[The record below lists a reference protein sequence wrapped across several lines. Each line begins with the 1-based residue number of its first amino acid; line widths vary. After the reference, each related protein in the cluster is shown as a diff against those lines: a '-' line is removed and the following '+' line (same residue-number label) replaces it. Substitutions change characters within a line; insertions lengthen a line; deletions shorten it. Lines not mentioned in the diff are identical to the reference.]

1 MDLDAGAIRRGRAV
15 IAAVVPAAGHS
26 TRMGRPKLALPLGG
40 RTVLEHVVAALRAG
54 GADHVVVVVGP
65 HVPELVPLAEAAG
78 AHVCRLAEPTPYM
91 RATVGHGLR
100 WVEDH
105 LHPTQAD
112 AFLLAPAD
120 HPALDPGTVRELCE
134 AFGRDPSRS
143 ILVPVCGGRRG
154 HPALVAWRHAAGIR
168 ALPPDRGINSYFR
181 EHAGEVG
188 GVPVAGGGAFADL
201 DTPEDYERLCVAWKP
216 SEPGA

>member
-1 MDLDAGAIRRGRAV
+1 M

-26 TRMGRPKLALPLGG
+26 TRMGRPKLSLPLGG

-78 AHVCRLAEPTPYM
+78 AHVCRLAEPTPDM

-105 LHPTQAD
+105 LRPGPAD
-112 AFLLAPAD
+112 AWLLAPAD
-120 HPALDPGTVRELCE
+120 HPALDPGVVRELCE
-134 AFGRDPSRS
+134 AFRRDPSRS
-143 ILVPVCGGRRG
+143 ILVPVSAGRRG
-154 HPALVAWRHAAGIR
+154 HPALVAWRHAAGVR
-168 ALPPDRGINSYFR
+168 ALPPDRGVNAYFR
-181 EHAGEVG
+181 EHAAEVG
-188 GVPVAGGGAFADL
+188 EVPVAAGGAFVDL
-201 DTPEDYERLCVAWKP
+201 DTPEDYERLCAAWP
-216 SEPGA
+216 NEPDA